1 MRQLLIAGLVA
12 AVLSSPLYAQMHGGR
27 GSMGSRSFAPRS
39 GGFRGGS
46 PSFNRFGPRF
56 GGGFGHGFGDGFHGG
71 FRSGFHS
78 RFRSGVSFYG
88 TFGYPYAGFYGGF
101 GYPSYGSYLY
111 PAYSY
116 PVYSYPAYNYPP
128 QGSGYTSDLD
138 YSYQQKRNMEELD
151 RLQERVDRL
160 EQQRASGNVPRP
172 PQYETQNR
180 SSSPAILIFRDGHS
194 REVENYAIVGQTIW
208 LFNEQRATRVPISDL
223 DIAATEK
230 ANQDRGIDLQLNR
243 PSDR

>member
-1 MRQLLIAGLVA
+1 MRHLLIASLIA
-12 AVLSSPLYAQMHGGR
+12 AVLSSPLYAQMRGGR
-27 GSMGSRSFAPRS
+27 GSVGSRSFAPRS

-46 PSFNRFGPRF
+46 PSFNHFGPRF

-88 TFGYPYAGFYGGF
+88 TFGYPYAGFYGSF
-101 GYPSYGSYLY
+101 GYPSYGSYWY

-128 QGSGYTSDLD
+128 QSSGYTSDVD

-160 EQQRASGNVPRP
+160 EQQRASASVPRP
-172 PQYETQNR
+172 PQYEVQKR

-223 DIAATEK
+223 DIAATQK
-230 ANQDRGIDLQLNR
+230 ANQDRGIDLQLDR
-243 PSDR
+243 PPDR